1 MPIELSLRKRKED
14 LPLLCEFIIEKHAQ
28 NYIRK
33 SRDISSGHAPY
44 QKYNWPGNI
53 RELDNVIE
61 RAIIL
66 TEDEII
72 GVEDLHI
79 FEARAPL
86 EKLERVGKRLHRRG
100 FRIHWRRHR
109 KPPMS

>member
-1 MPIELSLRKRKED
+1 MRLIK
-14 LPLLCEFIIEKHAQ
+14 
-28 NYIRK
+28 
-33 SRDISSGHAPY
+33 
-44 QKYNWPGNI
+44 KYNWPGNI

-79 FEARAPL
+79 FEAPREPHWKSLKEL
-86 EKLERVGKRLHRRG
+86 EKDYIEEVLEYTGGDIEKAAHVLGFPRRTG
-100 FRIHWRRHR
+100 ER
-109 KPPMS
+109 KT